1 MTTAELKK
9 LNRTELL
16 ELLIAQIK
24 ANDALRIELEKAKK
38 QLEDKRLNIEKLGS
52 IAEASLQINGVFT
65 AAEAA
70 AAQYVENVKS
80 RCIKSQEQARQAEEQ
95 AERIL
100 VEARQEAAAIIKE
113 AEQKAQLFR
122 QTYFELDSELPDL

>member
-70 AAQYVENVKS
+70 AAQYVENVKI

-113 AEQKAQLFR
+113 AEQKAQFFR